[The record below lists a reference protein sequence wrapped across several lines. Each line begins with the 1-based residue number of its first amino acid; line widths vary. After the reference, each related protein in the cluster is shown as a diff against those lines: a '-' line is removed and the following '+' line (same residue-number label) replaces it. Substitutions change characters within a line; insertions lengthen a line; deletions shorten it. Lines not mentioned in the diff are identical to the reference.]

1 MTDLKCTDFFFK
13 ELPREYEVRVQACF
27 ILLTVTE
34 IERKIYLLTE
44 IAQSSR
50 NFILKISL
58 SQEFHIRAYE
68 VLIFR

>member
-34 IERKIYLLTE
+34 ICRKENIFVLTE
-44 IAQSSR
+44 IAQSNTRRSKM
-50 NFILKISL
+50 FG
-58 SQEFHIRAYE
+58 
-68 VLIFR
+68 